1 MKDYVKIGLVGF
13 ACYLIGFYECK
24 YKTIKFAMEA
34 LLEEKSTKKKRLSNG
49 SLLFLFYQPLNL
61 RSGEN
66 GHSIIY

>member
-34 LLEEKSTKKKRLSNG
+34 LLEEKSTKKEETQKWVS
-49 SLLFLFYQPLNL
+49 SFFYLIS
-61 RSGEN
+61 R
-66 GHSIIY
+66 